1 MRHINVFQALI
12 RQLVLVLLAI
22 AYMGTAW
29 SSEPIVIRFAHS
41 SAADSPKGKMA
52 RRFKELVAQKL
63 GDQNVQV
70 QVYPNGYLFADTALI
85 PALLKNRVQIIAT
98 PIANLK
104 PYSKRMQLFDLPFLF
119 VSEKAASRFLQ
130 GEYGSRILRL
140 LGRRGLLGLGY
151 LNNGMKQLSSS
162 NRVLVPEDVKNLK
175 FLIAD
180 SDVTDFQFRT
190 VQARPIVGSLTKAAT
205 VIASGA
211 VDGQENTWSNIY
223 GQKFFEVQDGIT
235 ETNHGIIDYMLVTSS
250 DWWDGLPEDVQTQLA
265 TIVGEVTAARNAES
279 YNVNQEAR
287 KSVIAA
293 GSEVRELTAEQRA
306 EWVATMKPVWDEFV
320 GDVGQENIDAAQAI
334 NAKH

>member
-29 SSEPIVIRFAHS
+29 SSEPIIIRFAHS

-223 GQKFFEVQDGIT
+223 TQQIYQHQAYILES
-235 ETNHGIIDYMLVTSS
+235 NHVYLADMILTSKTVWQSIPERFHRPLKSALKSAIDYGNT
-250 DWWDGLPEDVQTQLA
+250 LA
-265 TIVGEVTAARNAES
+265 
-279 YNVNQEAR
+279 
-287 KSVIAA
+287 
-293 GSEVRELTAEQRA
+293 AEQSTREKQLILDSGLSEISA
-306 EWVATMKPVWDEFV
+306 MTVEQREQWIESMQDVWKHF
-320 GDVGQENIDAAQAI
+320 ENDIGSDLI
-334 NAKH
+334 NAAASQR